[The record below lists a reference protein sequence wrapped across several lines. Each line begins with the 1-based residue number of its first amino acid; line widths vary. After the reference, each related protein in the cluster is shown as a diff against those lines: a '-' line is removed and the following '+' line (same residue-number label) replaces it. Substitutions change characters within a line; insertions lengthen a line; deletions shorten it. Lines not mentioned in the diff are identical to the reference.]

1 MMMRHTWFTLLAALA
16 LATLP
21 AAQAAILT
29 FDADLSGLNEVPP
42 NASPGTGTGRVEIDT
57 VLRTMTLDVAFSGL
71 ASPTTAAHIH
81 CCVPPTGNAG
91 VATQLPSFVGFPLGV
106 TSGMYTQTFDMN
118 LASSYNAAFIS
129 NNGGTPQS
137 AFDVLLAGM
146 LAGQSY
152 LNIHTQMIPAGE
164 IRGTLLRVPEPGTL
178 GLLATGLI
186 ALTALRR
193 RRFTR

>member
-1 MMMRHTWFTLLAALA
+1 MTMRHTWLTLLAALA

-21 AAQAAILT
+21 AAQAAILI
-29 FDADLSGLNEVPP
+29 FDADLSGANEVPP
-42 NASPGTGTGRVEIDT
+42 VASPGTGTGRVEIDT

-71 ASPTTAAHIH
+71 VAPTTAAHIH
-81 CCVPPTGNAG
+81 CCAAPTTNVG

-106 TSGMYTQTFDMN
+106 TSGLYAQTFDMN
-118 LASSYNAAFIS
+118 AASSYNPAFIT

-152 LNIHTQMIPAGE
+152 LNIHSTTFPGGE

-178 GLLATGLI
+178 GLLAGGLL
-186 ALTALRR
+186 ALALRR
-193 RRFTR
+193 RRA